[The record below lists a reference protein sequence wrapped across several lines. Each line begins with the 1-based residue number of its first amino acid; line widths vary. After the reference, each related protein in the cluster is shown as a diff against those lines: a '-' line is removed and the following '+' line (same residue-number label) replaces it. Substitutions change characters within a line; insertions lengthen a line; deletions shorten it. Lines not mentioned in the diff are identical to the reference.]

1 VLLLTAIGAAALGA
15 MLFAR
20 PFAALV
26 LAVAPGGMT
35 EMTIISYAL
44 GIETAFVVTSQV
56 CRSFFV
62 LTLAPILFR
71 LLRIAPAPTAPP
83 ALPAKER
90 PKLAAPDDPKPD

>member
-1 VLLLTAIGAAALGA
+1 VLLATAVGAAALGA

-26 LAVAPGGMT
+26 LAVAPGGMV

-44 GIETAFVVTSQV
+44 GIETAFVVTSQI

-62 LTLAPILFR
+62 LTFAPLLFR
-71 LLRIAPAPTAPP
+71 LLGIKPAMSPP
-83 ALPAKER
+83 SLPAKDR
-90 PKLAAPDDPKPD
+90 PKLGRPDDPSG